1 MFMVASAYGLA
12 RLHSCHLYFT
22 PVIIDEI
29 NAVFIFDL
37 SSLLISTTKFN
48 SIINSTAKT
57 LNRIIKSVGCQYIL
71 ELTRPN
77 AISPGN
83 IFELQGYWQ
92 SYLHFLKY
100 SDELRNHIFVARQP
114 IIEKVSKLFIDIY
127 QQQFKFSPHF
137 SFDNQQL
144 FKKQLVQSNWT
155 TWIGIHIRRS
165 DFLGENYS
173 SSDEYIF
180 SAVEY
185 YKQHYSNPYFIVAS
199 DDKKYCKNLFRNKKN
214 IFLTP
219 ESFSVGDDLTALS
232 LCEHSIIT
240 GGTFGWWAAY
250 LANGQVIHDKV
261 YPSGCGRREYYYP
274 SWFMIDGYVRAYK
287 NSNNTLR

>member
-29 NAVFIFDL
+29 NAVFIFDF
-37 SSLLISTTKFN
+37 SSLLISTAKFN

-165 DFLGENYS
+165 DFL
-173 SSDEYIF
+173 
-180 SAVEY
+180 
-185 YKQHYSNPYFIVAS
+185 
-199 DDKKYCKNLFRNKKN
+199 
-214 IFLTP
+214 

>member
-83 IFELQGYWQ
+83 IFELQ
-92 SYLHFLKY
+92 
-100 SDELRNHIFVARQP
+100 
-114 IIEKVSKLFIDIY
+114 
-127 QQQFKFSPHF
+127 
-137 SFDNQQL
+137 
-144 FKKQLVQSNWT
+144 
-155 TWIGIHIRRS
+155 
-165 DFLGENYS
+165 
-173 SSDEYIF
+173 
-180 SAVEY
+180 
-185 YKQHYSNPYFIVAS
+185 
-199 DDKKYCKNLFRNKKN
+199 
-214 IFLTP
+214 